1 LLFAM
6 ALLVLLVGIL
16 DVVYLQY
23 GMKPGFGR
31 FGPPFA
37 RFLNS
42 LQTIAEG
49 RPSVAI
55 QLGLSLIGAS
65 WTYTLSTAGLLLF
78 GALVIDR
85 LDRKLAHSD

>member
-1 LLFAM
+1 MFERVFQWTMKRGSRILFWPSFPYLLLAILQFA
-6 ALLVLLVGIL
+6 LWL
-16 DVVYLQY
+16 
-23 GMKPGFGR
+23 
-31 FGPPFA
+31 
-37 RFLNS
+37 